1 MIEESADE
9 KLLGVWVSNDLKW
22 SMHIEKLESKL
33 RSRLYSLRKME
44 QQVPKSLLKDIADSI
59 FGSILRYAL
68 GLFCPIG
75 INPNDPNPTSI
86 TGIKVIYHD
95 VLRLL
100 CNSKRKNH
108 TSIESMLDQL
118 GWLSINQLASE
129 IRLLEVW
136 KGLNQ
141 ENYCMNEIFEKAE
154 SNNGKTRSA
163 GLNKLKTV
171 FKSKIRENSFA
182 YPSVQLWNS
191 APSDITTET
200 KESRARKAIR
210 KYVKTLPI

>member
-1 MIEESADE
+1 M
-9 KLLGVWVSNDLKW
+9 
-22 SMHIEKLESKL
+22 
-33 RSRLYSLRKME
+33 
-44 QQVPKSLLKDIADSI
+44 
-59 FGSILRYAL
+59 
-68 GLFCPIG
+68 
-75 INPNDPNPTSI
+75 
-86 TGIKVIYHD
+86 IYHH

-108 TSIESMLDQL
+108 TPIESMLEQL

-141 ENYCMNEIFEKAE
+141 ENYCLNDLFEKAQ
-154 SNNGKTRSA
+154 SNSGNTRSA
-163 GLNKLKTV
+163 GLNRLKNV

-191 APSDITTET
+191 APPEITTET
-200 KESRARKAIR
+200 RESRARKAIR
-210 KYVKTLPI
+210 NYVKTLPV

>member
-1 MIEESADE
+1 MAI
-9 KLLGVWVSNDLKW
+9 
-22 SMHIEKLESKL
+22 
-33 RSRLYSLRKME
+33 
-44 QQVPKSLLKDIADSI
+44 
-59 FGSILRYAL
+59 
-68 GLFCPIG
+68 FCPIR
-75 INPNDPNPTSI
+75 IKEEDPNPTCI
-86 TGIKVIYHD
+86 EGIKVIYHD

-100 CNSKRKNH
+100 CNSKRKDH
-108 TSIESMLDQL
+108 TSIESLLKQL

-129 IRLLEVW
+129 IRLIEVW

-141 ENYCMNEIFEKAE
+141 ENYCLNDLFEKSE
-154 SNNGKTRSA
+154 SNNGITRSA

-191 APSDITTET
+191 APPDVTTET

-210 KYVKTLPI
+210 KFVETLPI